1 MTQMSEPTAGTF
13 LERIVAAT
21 RAHLDER
28 RQQTSLDAL
37 RALASSAPP
46 PRAFSEALRPTV
58 GGSARLVAEVK
69 RASPS
74 KGLLAGQFDPVARA
88 RAYAAGGAAAIS
100 VLTEPDF
107 FQGSLDHLRAV
118 RAAVD
123 VPVLRKDFLL
133 DPYQVYEARAAGA
146 DAVLLIC
153 ALLDDAGLR
162 DLLALARAL
171 GMEALVEAHNADEAR
186 RAVAV
191 GATVIGVNSR
201 DLRTFTVD
209 SDVVRRLHPLVP
221 ADRLFVAESG
231 IADARDAARARA
243 FGADAILVGEALMRS
258 QSPAELARELASA
271 PGGTTA
277 RFFGATSD
285 PYVKICGLRTE
296 DDVRAALHAGADAFG
311 LIFAPSRRQVT
322 PNHARQLVAA
332 AHAIPIPPLHVGEGA
347 RGRGQEATPSGAV
360 STARASDP
368 LAIGVFVNEPV
379 ERIAEIAAFVGL
391 DAVQLS
397 GDEPPEVCAV
407 VAQATGLPVLRAL
420 RLRMAD
426 DLPLLDEYALAGA
439 TLMLDTPADDGSYG
453 GTGRPGDW
461 RLAAEAAR
469 RWPIILA
476 GGLTPDNLA
485 EALAVVAPR
494 GVDVSSGVETN
505 GAKDAAKIAAF
516 LRVAR
521 TALRMPNVEEQ
532 FSSPAQEQ

>member
-1 MTQMSEPTAGTF
+1 MTQPTAATF

-28 RQQTSLDAL
+28 RQQTSLDTL
-37 RALASSAPP
+37 RALASDAPP
-46 PRAFSEALRPTV
+46 PRPFAEALRPQA
-58 GGSARLVAEVK
+58 GGSARLIAEVK

-74 KGLLAGQFDPVARA
+74 KGLLAERFDPVAQA

-107 FQGSLDHLRAV
+107 FHGSLDHLRTA

-123 VPVLRKDFLL
+123 IPALRKDFLL

-153 ALLDDAGLR
+153 ALLDDDTLR
-162 DLLALARAL
+162 ELLALARSL

-186 RAVAV
+186 RAVAA
-191 GATVIGVNSR
+191 GAAVIGVNSR
-201 DLRTFTVD
+201 DLRTFAVE
-209 SDVVRRLHPLVP
+209 SDVVRRLRPLVP
-221 ADRLFVAESG
+221 GDRLFVAESG
-231 IADARDAARARA
+231 IGDGRDAARARA
-243 FGADAILVGEALMRS
+243 FGADAILVGEALMRAAA
-258 QSPAELARELASA
+258 PADLARNLAAA

-277 RFFGATSD
+277 RFFAPAAN
-285 PYVKICGLRTE
+285 PYVKICGLQTE
-296 DDVRAALHAGADAFG
+296 DDVRAALRAGADAFG
-311 LIFAPSRRQVT
+311 LIFAPSRRQLT
-322 PNHARQLVAA
+322 PAHARTLVEAA
-332 AHAIPIPPLHVGEGA
+332 RAEEKADPRSSHLAVGHSSPSPRRGGGQGEG
-347 RGRGQEATPSGAV
+347 
-360 STARASDP
+360 STASPRA

-379 ERIAEIAAFVGL
+379 ARIAEIAAFVGL
-391 DAVQLS
+391 DSIQLS
-397 GDEPPEVCAV
+397 GDESPETCAA
-407 VAQATGLPVLRAL
+407 VAKATGLPVLRAL
-420 RLRMAD
+420 RLRSAD
-426 DLPLLDEYALAGA
+426 DLPLLDDYALAGA
-439 TLMLDTPADDGSYG
+439 TLMLDTPSDDGSYG
-453 GTGRPGDW
+453 GTGQPGDW

-476 GGLTPDNLA
+476 GGLTPDNLT

-521 TALRMPNVEEQ
+521 TAYQTPDREQ
-532 FSSPAQEQ
+532 